1 MRTKNSIR
9 NMIVTL
15 MMNLI
20 TIVVGFI
27 AQKVFLTQLG
37 TEYLGLNGLFTNVV
51 SMLGIVELGIG
62 SAIIYHL
69 YQPIAEKDIPTIKAL
84 MNFYRKSYHM
94 IAGIV
99 LLLGLAIIPFLPLFV
114 KGVTVNINV
123 NLVYLLFV
131 IDIVASYLL
140 SYKRSILY
148 ANEQNYMI
156 NIIHIGYTIVLNGL
170 QLTLLYLTKNY
181 YIYLIIKIIMRV
193 VENLVITQV
202 ANKKYS
208 YLKEKEVKE
217 LDPELKADIYKKI
230 KALFFHK
237 IGTFIVLGTDNII
250 ISKFLGIVT
259 VGLYSNYAMIL
270 SALQTLISQ
279 TLLALTP
286 SVGNLLIEKNSEKN
300 FEIFKK
306 VRFIN
311 FTVVLIV
318 STALLITMDSL
329 ITLWVGKEYVLSSF
343 VLIVLIINFYQA
355 ITRTSYSVFK
365 EAGGVFYEDRYV
377 PLIESILNIVASII
391 LVKIFGLA
399 GVFMGTIIS
408 SLALWGYSYPK
419 FVYKK
424 LLKRSYFDYIKETL
438 AYLGLF
444 IITIA
449 VAYYLASKI
458 IIEHIFLA
466 FCCKLIVGIMI
477 PLIVLML
484 VFHNSSDLDYF
495 KKIIKLKK

>member
-1 MRTKNSIR
+1 MTITLKVSENTKQKMIEYFEDKKR
-9 NMIVTL
+9 NKTPDYAIFQADEADTVVTL
-15 MMNLI
+15 YNS
-20 TIVVGFI
+20 GK
-27 AQKVFLTQLG
+27 AVFQG
-37 TEYLGLNGLFTNVV
+37 RSADIDAAMWKQREMHLN
-51 SMLGIVELGIG
+51 
-62 SAIIYHL
+62 
-69 YQPIAEKDIPTIKAL
+69 
-84 MNFYRKSYHM
+84 
-94 IAGIV
+94 
-99 LLLGLAIIPFLPLFV
+99 
-114 KGVTVNINV
+114 KGVQI
-123 NLVYLLFV
+123 
-131 IDIVASYLL
+131 
-140 SYKRSILY
+140 
-148 ANEQNYMI
+148 E
-156 NIIHIGYTIVLNGL
+156 
-170 QLTLLYLTKNY
+170 
-181 YIYLIIKIIMRV
+181 
-193 VENLVITQV
+193 
-202 ANKKYS
+202 
-208 YLKEKEVKE
+208 
-217 LDPELKADIYKKI
+217 
-230 KALFFHK
+230 
-237 IGTFIVLGTDNII
+237 
-250 ISKFLGIVT
+250 
-259 VGLYSNYAMIL
+259 
-270 SALQTLISQ
+270 
-279 TLLALTP
+279 
-286 SVGNLLIEKNSEKN
+286 EKNSEKN

-311 FTVVLIV
+311 FAVVLIV

-444 IITIA
+444 IITIT

-458 IIEHIFLA
+458 IIEHIFLS

-495 KKIIKLKK
+495 KKVIKLKK

>member
-20 TIVVGFI
+20 TIAVGFI

-148 ANEQNYMI
+148 ANEQNYII

-202 ANKKYS
+202 ADKKYS
-208 YLKEKEVKE
+208 YLKEKEEKE

-270 SALQTLISQ
+270 SALQTLIAQ
-279 TLLALTP
+279 TLSALTP

-311 FTVVLIV
+311 FAVVLIV

-444 IITIA
+444 IITIT

-458 IIEHIFLA
+458 IIEHIFLS

-495 KKIIKLKK
+495 KKVIKLKK